1 MKKTFSPLAQQAS
14 RFIIQI
20 IFSAVKLVAVLFVLV
35 VSVLVAG
42 QSSVAPVS
50 VRFLTSRGME
60 YAAATLKPYRHF
72 FPEPYLINVED

>member
-14 RFIIQI
+14 RFVIQI